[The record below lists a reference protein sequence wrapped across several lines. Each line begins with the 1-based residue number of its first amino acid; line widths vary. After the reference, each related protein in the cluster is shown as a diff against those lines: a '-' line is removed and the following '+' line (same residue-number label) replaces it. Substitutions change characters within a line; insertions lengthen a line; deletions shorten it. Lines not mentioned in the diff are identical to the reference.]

1 MNKIAIKMLIGD
13 RAKYLGLIFGI
24 TFATLL
30 MAQQI
35 SLFVGIMARTY
46 AVIGETKEADIWVMD
61 KKVQYIDGI
70 EPIPNIALAQV
81 RGVEGVRWA
90 VPFFKG
96 SAVIKVNNN
105 LQLVTLVGLDDSSLI
120 GAPRKMIMG
129 NLDDLRIKNAVIID
143 QLGYS
148 YVWPGE
154 PLKIG
159 REFEA
164 NDQRMILVGICDS
177 TPSFASP
184 ILLYSKYSEAINY
197 TGPQRNKMSFVVA
210 KTQDGF
216 NVKDVAK
223 KISKQ
228 TNLKAQTW
236 EEFRD
241 ETFNYY
247 ISHTGIAI
255 NFGITVLLGFIIGAV
270 ISGQTFYIF
279 VVENLKQFGA
289 LKAIGVTNK
298 KILQMVLTQAT
309 VVGSIGYAFGIGL
322 TSIFFKNVSGGASAF
337 KGFFLPWQVVVGVAV
352 AVVLIMIISS
362 VISIRKVFVLDP
374 AIVFRG

>member
-1 MNKIAIKMLIGD
+1 MLIGD

-298 KILQMVLTQAT
+298 KILILFAHNH
-309 VVGSIGYAFGIGL
+309 F
-322 TSIFFKNVSGGASAF
+322 
-337 KGFFLPWQVVVGVAV
+337 
-352 AVVLIMIISS
+352 
-362 VISIRKVFVLDP
+362 
-374 AIVFRG
+374 

>member
-298 KILQMVLTQAT
+298 KILQMVLTQAA

>member
-1 MNKIAIKMLIGD
+1 
-13 RAKYLGLIFGI
+13 
-24 TFATLL
+24 
-30 MAQQI
+30 
-35 SLFVGIMARTY
+35 
-46 AVIGETKEADIWVMD
+46 
-61 KKVQYIDGI
+61 
-70 EPIPNIALAQV
+70 
-81 RGVEGVRWA
+81 
-90 VPFFKG
+90 
-96 SAVIKVNNN
+96 
-105 LQLVTLVGLDDSSLI
+105 
-120 GAPRKMIMG
+120 
-129 NLDDLRIKNAVIID
+129 
-143 QLGYS
+143 
-148 YVWPGE
+148 
-154 PLKIG
+154 
-159 REFEA
+159 
-164 NDQRMILVGICDS
+164 
-177 TPSFASP
+177 
-184 ILLYSKYSEAINY
+184 
-197 TGPQRNKMSFVVA
+197 MSFVVA

-289 LKAIGVTNK
+289 LKALGVTNK
-298 KILQMVLTQAT
+298 KILQMVLTQAA